1 MTHMTVSEVMS
12 SNVASVREDTPFR
25 EIARV
30 LADRRISAV
39 PVVDAGNRVL
49 GVVSEADLL
58 PALEMAEPDRARRR
72 FLPRL
77 RRFARG
83 VARGGATAR
92 DLMSSPAVMVPTQTT
107 VAAAARLLETSQIKR
122 MPVVDDLG
130 RLIGI
135 VSRNDLMKVFLRADA
150 AIARDV
156 VEDVLRHGLW
166 IGPDE
171 VTVDVADGVV
181 TLTGEV
187 EDRSL
192 IPIVTRLVDA
202 VDGVMEIVDRLTYRV
217 DDSVLTEAR
226 FYRRLT

>member
-39 PVVDAGNRVL
+39 PVVDAGDRVV
-49 GVVSEADLL
+49 GIVSEADLL
-58 PALEMAEPDRARRR
+58 PTLETAEPDPDRGRMMRRLGG
-72 FLPRL
+72 F
-77 RRFARG
+77 RRPVG
-83 VARGGATAR
+83 HGGMTAR
-92 DLMSSPAVMVPTQTT
+92 DLMSSPAVVVPGRTT
-107 VAAAARLLETSQIKR
+107 VVTAARLMDSSRIKR

-130 RLIGI
+130 RVVGI